1 VSATTPARSG
11 TFTGHPQGLYLL
23 FFTEMWERFCYYGMR
38 ALLALYVAS
47 AFTNGDTKAAS
58 LKYGAFTALVY
69 ATGIFGGAIADKL
82 LGYQRAIILGGLFI
96 AGGEFC
102 LLMPG
107 EEGFLFGLALMVVGN
122 GLFKPNIST
131 IVGKLY
137 QQGDPKRD
145 QGFTIFYM
153 GINLGALIAP
163 FCCESIRNAFNEG
176 GSLVGF
182 RYAFAAAGAGMLLG
196 LVTFLAG
203 RARLGEHGKPP
214 VGKEGLGGA
223 IAVIGGGLVVA
234 VGCYFLLSKAEIL
247 EYILYV
253 LLAGAV
259 AKILMTAAMHEVEQR
274 QRLWALLVLL
284 FANITFWA
292 IFEQA
297 GSSFTYYAE
306 TQVDR
311 MVFGLFEFQTGWFQ
325 GVNAGMIVVFAPV
338 FVALWAMLD
347 RRNANPSIPGKFGWA
362 LCFAGAGFLA
372 LIVASNFAYPM
383 GGDGPEAARA
393 KVAFYW
399 LFLTYLL
406 HTFGELCLSPIGL
419 SMVTKLAPPSMVGFT
434 MGAWFMSISI
444 GNFLAGK
451 LSASIGSEGKTIE
464 QMTLTDFNTV
474 FTPFGWLMLGL
485 SAVMLLLASRVNR
498 WMHGVK

>member
-1 VSATTPARSG
+1 MNATTPAPSG
-11 TFTGHPQGLYLL
+11 TFSGHPKGLYLL

-38 ALLALYVAS
+38 ALLALYVAA
-47 AFTNGDTKAAS
+47 AFTNGDPKAAG

-82 LGYQRAIILGGLFI
+82 LGYQRAIICGGLLI

-102 LLMPG
+102 LLMPS

-137 QQGDPKRD
+137 RQGDPKRD

-163 FCCESIRNAFNEG
+163 LCCESIRTAFNEG
-176 GSLVGF
+176 GSLDGF
-182 RYAFAAAGAGMLLG
+182 RYAFAVAGGGMLLG
-196 LVTFLAG
+196 LVTFMLG
-203 RARLGEHGKPP
+203 KHRLGEHGLPP
-214 VGKEGLGGA
+214 AGKEGLATSVVVMAGS
-223 IAVIGGGLVVA
+223 LVVA
-234 VGCYFLLSKAEIL
+234 VGCYFLLSQAAIL
-247 EYILYV
+247 EYILYA

-259 AKILMTAAMHEVEQR
+259 IKILMEAAKHGIEQK
-274 QRLWALLVLL
+274 QRLYALLVLL

-297 GSSFTYYAE
+297 GNSFTFFAE
-306 TQVDR
+306 NQVDR
-311 MVFGLFEFQTGWFQ
+311 SVFGLFEFKTGWFQ
-325 GVNAGMIVVFAPV
+325 SVNSAMIVIFAPV
-338 FVALWAMLD
+338 FVALWAFLD
-347 RRNANPSIPGKFGWA
+347 RTGKNPSIPGKFGWA
-362 LCFAGAGFLA
+362 LLFAGAGFFA
-372 LIVASNFAYPM
+372 LVLSTKFAYPM
-383 GGDGPEAARA
+383 AGTPEAAA
-393 KVAFYW
+393 KMNVGFYW
-399 LFLTYLL
+399 LFITYLL
-406 HTFGELCLSPIGL
+406 HTFGELCLSPVGL
-419 SMVTKLAPPSMVGFT
+419 SMVTKLAPPPMVGFT

-451 LSASIGSEGKTIE
+451 ISASIGSEGKTAE
-464 QMTLTDFNTV
+464 QMTLTDYNSV
-474 FTPFGWLMLGL
+474 FSPLGWVMLGIGVL
-485 SAVMLLLASRVNR
+485 VLAISPKVNR